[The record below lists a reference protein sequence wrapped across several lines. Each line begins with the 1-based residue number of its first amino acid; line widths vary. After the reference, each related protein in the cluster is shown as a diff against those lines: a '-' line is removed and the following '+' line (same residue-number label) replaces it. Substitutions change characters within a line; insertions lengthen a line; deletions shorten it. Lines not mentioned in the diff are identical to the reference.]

1 MLIAKYRSARNP
13 GKSAYVTAKVACE
26 HGPGPGEFRCPSCNE
41 VVFPVNPV
49 KLSDEKYYRGPHFRH
64 KKAALCNVQ
73 DCDQRVDASSTALSV
88 TQRLRTPLFIRQAG
102 KGEFILAA
110 GFSSADKAMLHR
122 LSGSAI
128 KGITVKVPNAAK
140 PLSITIE
147 DMLDNGELT
156 FIELPSPVARRSNW
170 EVSLETT
177 YEQTKS
183 TKDMSVNEWSDRLDW
198 FGDAANG
205 AVFEYAAGNSGEKI
219 RFGGCV
225 KGGRAYLVA
234 EKKVE
239 QFKTPMQRFVERGI
253 LRSYQ
258 KLGTLQFRSGDRTVY
273 TVAKVVF
280 PNSNDHT
287 GGDFEAGYIDLA
299 SMLDDRFGVSLS
311 DTVQETCPLWPPAAR
326 MSDSYIIARM
336 SEGNQVHAL
345 VSGLEPSDKVYLHG
359 AAREPVQAAE
369 VQRLP
374 NENGES
380 CDSAI
385 ITFPVVYSR
394 SYATVNEY
402 LPNTLDSFRFGVL
415 KNWLAPQLILTGPNG
430 EEVPF
435 NSSITH
441 TIEWGNGVS
450 IKSVSTDCTVYRN
463 GKATELQAGK
473 SLQLHDPQEEFFA
486 RLHTGVIL
494 HFNPQ
499 VAIEPDADEWD
510 ELPDIRSRKNKYL
523 RASKYQ
529 KYGKYRS

>member
-41 VVFPVNPV
+41 AVYPVNPV
-49 KLSDEKYYRGPHFRH
+49 KLADEKYYRGPHFRH
-64 KKAALCNVQ
+64 QKAALCNVQ
-73 DCDQRVDASSTALSV
+73 DCDQRVDASSAAMPV
-88 TQRLRTPLFIRQAG
+88 TQRLRTPLFIRPTG
-102 KGEFILAA
+102 KGEFVLAA

-128 KGITVKVPNAAK
+128 SGVTVKVPNAEK
-140 PLSITIE
+140 PLSVTIE
-147 DMLDNGELT
+147 DMLDSGELT

-183 TKDMSVNEWSDRLDW
+183 AKDMSVNEWSDRLDW
-198 FGDAANG
+198 FGDAASG

-234 EKKVE
+234 EKQVE
-239 QFKTPMQRFVERGI
+239 RFKTPMQRFAERGI

-258 KLGTLQFRSGDRTVY
+258 KLGTLRFKSDHRTTY
-273 TVAKVVF
+273 TVGKVVF
-280 PNSNDHT
+280 PNSTDHVD
-287 GGDFEAGYIDLA
+287 GAFEAGYIELA
-299 SMLDDRFGVSLS
+299 NTLDERFGVSLS
-311 DTVQETCPLWPPAAR
+311 DTVQETAPLWPPAAR
-326 MSDSYIIARM
+326 MSDSYIIAKM

-359 AAREPVQAAE
+359 AAREPIQAAE
-369 VQRLP
+369 VQRLAD
-374 NENGES
+374 ES
-380 CDSAI
+380 GKPGDSAI
-385 ITFPVVYSR
+385 VTFPVVYSR

-435 NSSITH
+435 NSTITH
-441 TIEWGNGVS
+441 TISWRSDVS
-450 IKSVSTDCTVYRN
+450 IKSVSTGCTVYRN
-463 GKATELQAGK
+463 GKPIELQAGE
-473 SLQLHDPQEEFFA
+473 SLPLHDPQEEFFV
-486 RLHTGVIL
+486 RLHTGVVL

-499 VAIEPDADEWD
+499 VTVEPDAEEWD